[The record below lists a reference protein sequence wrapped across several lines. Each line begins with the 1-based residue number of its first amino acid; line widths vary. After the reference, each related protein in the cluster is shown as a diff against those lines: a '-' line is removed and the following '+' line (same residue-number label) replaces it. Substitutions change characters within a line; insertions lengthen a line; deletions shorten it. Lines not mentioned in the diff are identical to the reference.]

1 MFTKDLYLAGGPA
14 CGLQEIFSRFP
25 GVTDVVCGDAVGKDA
40 GDPVECVKVSY
51 NPKKIAI
58 DTLLHLFFTVVN
70 PYTDG
75 IQGKAVG
82 PRYRSAVLYTSREDI
97 PQISY
102 YFTFLQNRGNN
113 SQIHTETL
121 TVNEY
126 EGTPKVRPKI
136 RTLLAELTEFSP
148 YEEEAQHRL
157 RKDPKAY
164 TPIDISLL
172 EKLGV
177 LQERGPLTV

>member
-25 GVTDVVCGDAVGKDA
+25 GVTAAVAGDAVGK
-40 GDPVECVKVSY
+40 GTCTPIECVKVSY
-51 NPKKIAI
+51 NPKKVAI
-58 DTLLHLFFTVVN
+58 DTLLNLFFSVVN

-82 PRYRSAVLYTSREDI
+82 PRYRSAVFYTSHEDI

-102 YFTFLQNRGNN
+102 YFTFIQNRGNN
-113 SQIHTETL
+113 AQIHAETL

-126 EGTPKVRPKI
+126 EGTPKVRPKV
-136 RTLLAELTEFSP
+136 RTLFAELFTFSP

-157 RKDPKAY
+157 RKDPEAY

-172 EKLGV
+172 EKLGI
-177 LQERGPLTV
+177 LQARNPSSV

>member
-25 GVTDVVCGDAVGKDA
+25 GVIDVVCGEAMGKET
-40 GDPVECVKVSY
+40 GEPIECVKVSY
-51 NPKKIAI
+51 NPKKLAI
-58 DTLLHLFFTVVN
+58 DTLLNLFFSVVN

-75 IQGKAVG
+75 IQGRAVG
-82 PRYRSAVLYTSREDI
+82 PRYRSGVFYTSHEDI

-102 YFTFLQNRGNN
+102 YFTFIQNRGNN
-113 SQIHTETL
+113 SQIHSETL

-126 EGTPKVRPKI
+126 EGTPKVRPKV
-136 RTLLAELTEFSP
+136 RTLLSELSEFSP
-148 YEEEAQHRL
+148 YEEEAQHLL
-157 RKDPKAY
+157 RKDPEAY

-172 EKLGV
+172 EKLGI
-177 LQERGPLTV
+177 LLARP